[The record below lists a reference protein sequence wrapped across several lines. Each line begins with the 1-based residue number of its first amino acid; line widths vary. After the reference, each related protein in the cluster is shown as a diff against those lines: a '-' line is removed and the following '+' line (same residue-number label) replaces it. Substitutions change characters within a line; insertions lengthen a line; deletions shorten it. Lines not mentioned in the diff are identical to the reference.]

1 MSFSTVTQIRRLSI
15 RFERAAQFVH
25 VFEQSAPSIQRMEQ
39 TNNRNETRQ
48 AEQVNLKNTRNGF
61 THSMDRQTPQN
72 KKNVKE
78 LELPRSMQ
86 PHIPEPRHR

>member
-1 MSFSTVTQIRRLSI
+1 
-15 RFERAAQFVH
+15 
-25 VFEQSAPSIQRMEQ
+25 MEQ

-48 AEQVNLKNTRNGF
+48 AEQMNFIKTGNGF
-61 THSMDRQTPQN
+61 SHSMDRQTPQN

-78 LELPRSMQ
+78 QELPRSMQ